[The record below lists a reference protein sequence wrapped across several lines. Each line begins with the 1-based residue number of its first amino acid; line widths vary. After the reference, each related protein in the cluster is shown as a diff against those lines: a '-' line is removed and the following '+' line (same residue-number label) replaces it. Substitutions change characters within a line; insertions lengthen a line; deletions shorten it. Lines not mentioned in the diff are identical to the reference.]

1 MKVNELMIGDWV
13 NLSED
18 KDEIIAM
25 KILEIDIT
33 EGVAVGRERGVDLC
47 GFDDIFPIP
56 ITPEIL
62 EKNFDFDKVGDYYS
76 SHFMPFLIKEVLHEC
91 FAIYV
96 TEEDM
101 WKYNEIT
108 TFSSVHELQNIL
120 RVLGYS
126 DLADNFKV

>member
-13 NLSED
+13 EFETKTSNFLYGKVEGIDKNYITIDTITAIED
-18 KDEIIAM
+18 VP
-25 KILEIDIT
+25 IDK
-33 EGVAVGRERGVDLC
+33 VGQ
-47 GFDDIFPIP
+47 IP
-56 ITPEIL
+56 VTPKIL
-62 EKNFDFDKVGDYYS
+62 EKNFDKVGDYYS